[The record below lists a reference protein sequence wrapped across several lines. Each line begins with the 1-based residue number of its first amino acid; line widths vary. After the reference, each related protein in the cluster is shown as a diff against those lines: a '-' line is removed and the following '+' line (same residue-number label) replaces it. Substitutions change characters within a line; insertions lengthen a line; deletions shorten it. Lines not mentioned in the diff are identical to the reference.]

1 MSSLHLNASSPLDQW
16 LQYLET
22 LHPTEIEL
30 GLARIKQVAE
40 RLSLQIPYIKI
51 TVGGTNGKGST
62 CAILEAILQA
72 AGYKTGVYASPH
84 LVHYNERIRLNGSM
98 ATDAQIVEQFFRIEQ
113 ARAEISLSYFEFAT
127 LSALLLFE
135 QERVDVAILEVG
147 LGGRLDAVNMVD
159 TDCAVIT
166 SVDIDHIAFLGD
178 TREQVG
184 FEKAHIFR
192 PNTPAICA
200 DPVPPE
206 AIKAHADRV
215 GADLWQFGKDFNYSG
230 DAQQWAFGGREQRR
244 AGLAYPSLRGI
255 NQLLNASS
263 ALAALEALRYK
274 LVVPAQAVREGLHR
288 ATIAGRLQILP
299 GEPTTI
305 LDVAHNPHAAGALA
319 QNLDQMPSTG
329 RTLAVIGMY
338 NDKDAAGVLGLLI
351 DRVDAWYCASI
362 EGDRG
367 LKGQE
372 LSALVNAVKKLGP
385 AHDASHRQTITDKP
399 AKPSVKPASGR
410 RVNYVNSPISVFDNP
425 IAAYEGARKEA
436 QPNDRILIFGSFST
450 VGPVLEYLGRNPK

>member
-1 MSSLHLNASSPLDQW
+1 MPSQHLHAASPLDQW
-16 LQYLET
+16 LAYLET

-30 GLARIKQVAE
+30 GLTRIKRVAE
-40 RLSLQIPYIKI
+40 QLGLKTPYLKI

-84 LVHYNERIRLNGSM
+84 LVRYNERIRVNGELASD
-98 ATDAQIVEQFFRIEQ
+98 TQITEQFYRIDQ
-113 ARAEISLSYFEFAT
+113 ARAETSLSYFEFST

-135 QERVDVAILEVG
+135 QEQVDVAILEVG

-159 TDCAVIT
+159 TDCAIIT
-166 SVDIDHIAFLGD
+166 SVDVDHIAFLGD
-178 TREQVG
+178 SREQIG

-192 PNTPAICA
+192 SGVPAICA
-200 DPVPPE
+200 DPVPPASVSDYAE
-206 AIKAHADRV
+206 KI

-244 AGLAYPSLRGI
+244 SGLAYPSLRGV
-255 NQLLNASS
+255 NQLLNASA
-263 ALAALEALRYK
+263 ALAALEALRYR

-288 ATIAGRLQILP
+288 ASIPGRLQILP
-299 GEPTTI
+299 GDPTVI

-329 RTLAVIGMY
+329 RTLAVVGMFS
-338 NDKDAAGVLGLLI
+338 DKDVAGVLRLLI
-351 DRVDAWYCASI
+351 DRIDGWYCASVD
-362 EGDRG
+362 GARG

-372 LSALVNAVKKLGP
+372 LSALVNAAKKLGP
-385 AHDASHRQTITDKP
+385 ATPAGRGADQDDGNTKP
-399 AKPSVKPASGR
+399 TVKAAAGR
-410 RVNYVNSPISVFDNP
+410 RVNYFESAVQVFDHP
-425 IAAYEGARKEA
+425 VAAFEAAKTEAR
-436 QPNDRILIFGSFST
+436 PNDRILVFGSFVT
-450 VGPVLEYLGRNPK
+450 VGPVLEYLGRNPA